1 MATQLNTEMTEN
13 INVFLSSLIEDVE
26 NALLL
31 MSLDNAQP
39 NPAN

>member
-1 MATQLNTEMTEN
+1 MATQLNTEMSEN
-13 INVFLSSLIEDVE
+13 INAFLSSLIEDVE

-31 MSLDNAQP
+31 MSMDNAQP